1 MERHYNYARQ
11 ALEDHF
17 GAQRLSSVVTSRRQF
32 AAHLLPD
39 LQSALVAETERYKPI
54 LLGLHQHH
62 PMQPLYASSM
72 LIMGEQA
79 LQIAPVQ
86 RFDVDVG
93 ADKPFSAI
101 SNGLWLF
108 QVEGEPVAVMMSRVV
123 EPRGRYSIVEAV
135 TSPQSLSV
143 ATRLFETL
151 TKAATASRL
160 YRGKTLSFESAS
172 DYSGMRADMLVHRVP
187 TVARDSVILE
197 DTTLRRVERHVL
209 EHITHRQGLR
219 QLGQSTRKGILL
231 YGPPGTGKTHLI
243 RYLTSQLPEH
253 TTILVTAEQVASLG
267 TYMTMAR
274 ALQPSVFVLEDV
286 DLIGRSREGMGGAC
300 STEATL
306 NRLLNEMD
314 GLGEEAEIL
323 FILTTNRPGAIE
335 EALASRPGRIDEA
348 IEIPLPD
355 AGCRARLL
363 ELYGKSLSFEEGVVT
378 ATVAATAGASASFM
392 KELVRRFAQFSLACN
407 KGRKVSAADAAA
419 VVEDALGSRTA
430 IGGKL
435 LGFHA

>member
-17 GAQRLSSVVTSRRQF
+17 GAQRLSSIVTSRRQF
-32 AAHLLPD
+32 ASHVLPD
-39 LQSALVAETERYKPI
+39 LQSALIAEADRYEPV
-54 LLGLHQHH
+54 LFGLHQSH
-62 PMQPLYASSM
+62 PMQSLHASAM
-72 LIMGEQA
+72 LIMGDQA

-86 RFDVDVG
+86 RFDVDIG
-93 ADKPFSAI
+93 TDQPFSAI

-108 QVEGEPVAVMMSRVV
+108 EVDGEPVGVILSRLV
-123 EPRGRYSIVEAV
+123 EPRARYSIVEV
-135 TSPQSLSV
+135 ITLPQSVSF
-143 ATRLFETL
+143 TTSLFETL
-151 TKAATASRL
+151 TNAAKTSQL

-172 DYSGMRADMLVHRVP
+172 DYSGMRSDMLVHRVP
-187 TVARDSVILE
+187 PVSRDKVILE
-197 DTTLRRVERHVL
+197 DATLQRVERHVL
-209 EHITHRQGLR
+209 EHIYHRQGLR
-219 QLGQSTRKGILL
+219 ELGQSTRKGILL

-253 TTILVTAEQVASLG
+253 TTILVTAEQVANLG
-267 TYMTMAR
+267 MYMTMAR

-348 IEIPLPD
+348 IEVPLPD
-355 AGCRARLL
+355 ADCRARLL
-363 ELYGKSLSFEEGVVT
+363 ALYGKALTFEEGT
-378 ATVAATAGASASFM
+378 IAATVAATQGASASFM
-392 KELVRRFAQFSLACN
+392 KELVRRFAQFSLACG
-407 KGRKVSAADAAA
+407 KDGRVPMADAAA
-419 VVEDALGSRTA
+419 VVGDALGSRTA

-435 LGFHA
+435 LGFHT